1 MEKGPAMLV
10 GASEETVRL
19 SSTPTSVNVQ
29 IDPTAM
35 ADNRAALAEGEPQ
48 RAYLNMENIIGAERV
63 SSYKVFVNA
72 PENEPEAQTNYAGV
86 LPMFGLVEASR
97 RDDPHGGSG
106 LTYVLDITDVVDRLK
121 QKNEWG
127 DKNLK
132 VTFVPKQ
139 RKQGGEGVRE
149 GARVGRISLYYR

>member
-1 MEKGPAMLV
+1 ML
-10 GASEETVRL
+10 SI
-19 SSTPTSVNVQ
+19 P
-29 IDPTAM
+29 
-35 ADNRAALAEGEPQ
+35 
-48 RAYLNMENIIGAERV
+48 RAYHRRV

-72 PENEPEAQTNYAGV
+72 SESEPEAQANYAGLV
-86 LPMFGLVEASR
+86 PMFGLKEASR

-106 LTYVLDITDVVDRLK
+106 LTYVLDITDVIDRLK
-121 QKNEWG
+121 QKNEWD

-139 RKQGGEGVRE
+139 RGQAGEGVSE